1 RVMRDYRHL
10 ERDLNIMLET
20 PKPQSRLHLSQSGL
34 EIVIRYPA
42 ETYTAPQITDEIS
55 RRVLDAINRE
65 PSLRLAAQGIAN
77 IQSQVPPPA
86 TAEDDAEKAG
96 DGNGQAAEDKSIE
109 AGGEKAAGTTRA
121 NK

>member
-1 RVMRDYRHL
+1 
-10 ERDLNIMLET
+10 MLET
-20 PKPQSRLHLSQSGL
+20 PKPQSRLYLSQNGL

-65 PSLRLAAQGIAN
+65 PSLRLAAQGTAN
-77 IQSQVPPPA
+77 IQSQVPVPA
-86 TAEDDAEKAG
+86 SAEDGAEQPADA
-96 DGNGQAAEDKSIE
+96 NGQPSE
-109 AGGEKAAGTTRA
+109 AKVASAGEKAAGTTTT